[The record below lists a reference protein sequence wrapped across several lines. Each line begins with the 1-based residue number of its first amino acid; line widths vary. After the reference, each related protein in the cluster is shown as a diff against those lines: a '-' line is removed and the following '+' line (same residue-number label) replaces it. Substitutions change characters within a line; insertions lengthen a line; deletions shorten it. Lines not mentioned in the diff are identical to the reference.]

1 MFELRRSEVSLL
13 PGLVKLLS
21 TLDPSH
27 DSTALS
33 TDGSVPKGLW
43 LDRGGT
49 VTTDSSPPS
58 WCSCRSPTPGPI
70 TQDFGLDT
78 ETDKETHRHVCLK
91 RRFGDV
97 KAAFAAPR
105 TLSLLL
111 DLQGDRLARLLQQ
124 TDGFA
129 QRLPLQAAAVDG

>member
-1 MFELRRSEVSLL
+1 MFELIWSEVSLL

-33 TDGSVPKGLW
+33 TDGSVLKGLW

-49 VTTDSSPPS
+49 VTTDSPPS

-70 TQDFGLDT
+70 TQVFGLDT

-111 DLQGDRLARLLQQ
+111 DLQGDCLACLLQQ

>member
-1 MFELRRSEVSLL
+1 MFEPRRSEARLL

-21 TLDPSH
+21 TLDPSQ

-33 TDGSVPKGLW
+33 TDGSVLKGLW

-58 WCSCRSPTPGPI
+58 WCSCRSPTPCPI

-78 ETDKETHRHVCLK
+78 ETDKETRMCLK
-91 RRFGDV
+91 QRFGDV
-97 KAAFAAPR
+97 KDAFAAPR
-105 TLSLLL
+105 TFSLLL

-124 TDGFA
+124 TDGFT